1 MTDGSNSIGGPA
13 TSRRS
18 LLQTS
23 ALVLGA
29 TGIAAAAWPFVD
41 QMNPSRDVLVQRQ
54 ELARI
59 PAGSEVMIKWR
70 DAPII
75 IRHRT
80 VAEISEALRGD
91 RSATRDP
98 QRDAERTKPGHA
110 EWVVLRAVC
119 THENGVVARNPL
131 DDYGWQRP
139 CCGSI
144 YDASGRIRKG
154 PGPRNLSVPAYE
166 FVGSSSL
173 RLA

>member
-41 QMNPSRDVLVQRQ
+41 QMNPSRDVLVQR
-54 ELARI
+54 
-59 PAGSEVMIKWR
+59 
-70 DAPII
+70 
-75 IRHRT
+75 
-80 VAEISEALRGD
+80 
-91 RSATRDP
+91 
-98 QRDAERTKPGHA
+98 
-110 EWVVLRAVC
+110 
-119 THENGVVARNPL
+119 
-131 DDYGWQRP
+131 P